1 MSLTGSTIL
10 VTVFLPPLV
19 LIWAGC
25 LIICLYKHLMLRL
38 EKNMTRT
45 GQCASVTVVVEN
57 NNLSQAPASGLK
69 QPVTR
74 QQPVISSQYAPVT
87 SHLASS
93 LTMAD
98 FIKLKSDINL
108 NDSLGPLYYPKAPIS
123 TIPEPL
129 AREEL
134 FPSPMAPLVPPWP
147 HLPPIS
153 SAANEKTGSSRGL
166 RSLNASFNNRVN
178 FLSNQILNPQNH
190 TQQQQPND

>member
-57 NNLSQAPASGLK
+57 NKLSQAPASGLK

-74 QQPVISSQYAPVT
+74 QQPVISSQCAPVT

-98 FIKLKSDINL
+98 FIKSDIDL
-108 NDSLGPLYYPKAPIS
+108 NASLGPLFYPKAPIS

-153 SAANEKTGSSRGL
+153 SAANEKTGSSRGP

>member
-74 QQPVISSQYAPVT
+74 RQPVISSQCAPVT

-98 FIKLKSDINL
+98 FIKSDINL
-108 NDSLGPLYYPKAPIS
+108 NASLGPLYYPKAPIS

-129 AREEL
+129 ASEEL

-153 SAANEKTGSSRGL
+153 SAANEKTGSSRGP
-166 RSLNASFNNRVN
+166 RSLNAAFNNRVN
-178 FLSNQILNPQNH
+178 FLSNRILNPKNH
-190 TQQQQPND
+190 TQQQQPNI